1 MTNKSKEAD
10 SHCVPL
16 KNEFARQR
24 WELFH
29 RAIAHAKQS
38 NNAALDS
45 NESDAAAA
53 DTPAVVLTIVK

>member
-29 RAIAHAKQS
+29 RAIAHAKKS
-38 NNAALDS
+38 NNAALDR
-45 NESDAAAA
+45 NEGEVAAA
-53 DTPAVVLTIVK
+53 DAPGVVLTIVK